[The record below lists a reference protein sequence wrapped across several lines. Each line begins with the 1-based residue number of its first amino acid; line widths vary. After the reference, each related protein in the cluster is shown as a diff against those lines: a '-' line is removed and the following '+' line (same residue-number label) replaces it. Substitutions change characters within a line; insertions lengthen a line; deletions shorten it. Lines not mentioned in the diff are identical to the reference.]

1 MYTLFKHIE
10 THKLLNKVFLI
21 LFISLLPPAYAQ
33 QCKCKYPIALSQT
46 NVSGNGLSIKGGDT
60 VCIESGLRNY
70 LRLENFHGDSLNY
83 IVFKNCGGDVIVE
96 NENELPNYG
105 IVLLNCSFF
114 RFTGSGHSASK
125 YGIKILKTQTGASG
139 LSIDK
144 LSTNF
149 EVDHIEIANTGFAG
163 IISISQPTCDETS
176 NRGNFIQRNVSFHDN
191 YIHNTHGE
199 GMYIGHSFYTG
210 YTKLCNNVSTV
221 LYPHEIHGLR
231 VFNNLVDSCGWDGIQ
246 VGCAYSDCEIYG
258 NTITNYGVANITS
271 QRSGIQIGAGTA
283 GKCYNNAILKGN
295 GTGIS
300 VFGIGNNLFF
310 NNIIVSAGEIGDIN
324 DDSNGYGIF
333 CDDRSTLKGSSF
345 NFINNTIIGPKSD
358 GIRIYSNQTKHNRIY
373 NNIILSPG
381 SNGNYNNNAQSY
393 VFYNSDV
400 DLDISNNYFSRTLPQ
415 NFSEFSLLD
424 IYNFTSTLPIFF
436 KGKDVSELG
445 VVFDFN
451 NTKRPTGVNP
461 DIGAFQY
468 IPDLQHF
475 NSNLFIYPN
484 PNSGKFMI
492 ASKEKLE
499 SQKITIFT
507 MNGMKIYEKNL
518 LENNALFVNL
528 PNNFKKGYYILS
540 IDSTNKRRNFPLIIN

>member
-1 MYTLFKHIE
+1 MNIVFKYIILYN
-10 THKLLNKVFLI
+10 LLNSIFII
-21 LFISLLPPAYAQ
+21 LFISFLHTVHAQ
-33 QCKCKYPIALSQT
+33 ECKCKYTIPLSQT
-46 NVSGNGLSIKGGDT
+46 IIYGNNLSIKGGDT
-60 VCIESGLRNY
+60 VCIESGRRNY
-70 LRLENFHGDSLNY
+70 LRLENFHGDSINN
-83 IVFKNCGGDVIVE
+83 IVFTNCKGEVLVE

-105 IVLLNCSFF
+105 IALLNCSFF
-114 RFTGSGHSASK
+114 RFSGSGYSPSK

-139 LSIDK
+139 LIIDK

-163 IISISQPTCDETS
+163 ILSISQPTCDETS

-191 YIHNTHGE
+191 YVHNTIGE

-283 GKCYNNAILKGN
+283 GKCYNNAIIKGN

-310 NNIIVSAGEIGDIN
+310 NNIIVSAGEIGNIN

-333 CDDRSTLKGSSF
+333 CDDRSTIFGSSF
-345 NFINNTIIGPKSD
+345 NFINNTIISPKSD
-358 GIRIYSNQTKHNRIY
+358 GIRIYSNQSKNNKIY
-373 NNIILSPG
+373 NNVILSPG

-400 DLDISNNYFSRTLPQ
+400 DLEISNNFFSRVCPT
-415 NFSEFSLLD
+415 NFSKFSFLD
-424 IYNFTSTLPIFF
+424 IYNFTSTLPILF

-445 VVFDFN
+445 VVFDFY
-451 NTKRPTGVNP
+451 NTKRPIGINP

-468 IPDLQHF
+468 VPDPKHID
-475 NSNLFIYPN
+475 SNIYIYPN
-484 PNSGKFMI
+484 PNCGKFMI
-492 ASKEKLE
+492 ACKEPLE
-499 SQKITIFT
+499 VEKIIIYTS
-507 MNGMKIYEKNL
+507 NGMKVYEKKTS
-518 LENNALFVNL
+518 ENNTLFVNL
-528 PNNFKKGYYILS
+528 PNKFKKGYYILS
-540 IDSTNKRRNFPLIIN
+540 IHSTTKKRNLPLIIN